1 MTLPQDEN
9 FWQLLR
15 SKQDSLTK
23 SGRIIAEYLTQNAQ
37 QAQYWS
43 ISVLASQCGVA
54 EATISRFCRALGFD
68 SYNEM
73 RIALAR
79 ANASVDQPVGEALA
93 PGVNTATLCRHAGAL
108 AVKAINDAASASDPE
123 AVDRAAALLQRAKQ
137 VFCFGQGSSQLL
149 ADDIWARFSTLSTK
163 FHTAGDNHMQAIT
176 ASLMAPED
184 VILFVSYSGAT
195 RDMMETLRLA
205 KANGAS
211 VILLTHSPNVPGAA
225 LADVVLPC
233 GAAQSPLDGG
243 SLPAKIAMLFAA
255 EVLVLRYTVDNQEL
269 ASIAQVRTKRALAP
283 KQL

>member
-1 MTLPQDEN
+1 MALPPKEN

-15 SKQDSLTK
+15 SRQDSLTK
-23 SGRIIAEYLTQNAQ
+23 SGRIIAEYLSQNAQ

-43 ISVLASQCGVA
+43 ISALADQCGVA

-79 ANASVDQPVGEALA
+79 ANASMDQPVGEALT
-93 PGVNTATLCRHAGAL
+93 PGVDTATLCRHAGAL
-108 AVKAINDAASASDPE
+108 VIKSINDAAAGIDPQ
-123 AVDRAAALLQRAKQ
+123 AVDRATAILQRAKQ
-137 VFCFGQGSSQLL
+137 VFCFGQGSSQML
-149 ADDIWARFSTLSTK
+149 ANDIWARFSTLSTK
-163 FHTAGDNHMQAIT
+163 FHTAGDSHMQAVT

-184 VILFVSYSGAT
+184 AVLFVSYSGAT

-205 KANGAS
+205 KSNGAS
-211 VILLTHSPNVPGAA
+211 VILLTHGLNVPGAA

-233 GAAQSPLDGG
+233 GAAQSPLDGS

-255 EVLVLRYTVDNQEL
+255 EALVLRYLVDNQEL
-269 ASIAQVRTKRALAP
+269 ASIAKARAAKAMAP

>member
-23 SGRIIAEYLTQNAQ
+23 SGRIIAGYLTQNAQ

-79 ANASVDQPVGEALA
+79 ANASVEQPVGEELA

-108 AVKAINDAASASDPE
+108 AVKAINDAASASNPE

-149 ADDIWARFSTLSTK
+149 ANDIWARFSALSTK

-269 ASIAQVRTKRALAP
+269 ASIAQVRTTP
-283 KQL
+283 PPPPTQL

>member
-43 ISVLASQCGVA
+43 ISVLAGQCGVA

-79 ANASVDQPVGEALA
+79 ANASVDQPVGEELA

-149 ADDIWARFSTLSTK
+149 ADNIWARFSTLSTK

-225 LADVVLPC
+225 LADVVLSC

-255 EVLVLRYTVDNQEL
+255 EILVLRYTVDNQEL

>member
-1 MTLPQDEN
+1 MALPPNES

-23 SGRIIAEYLTQNAQ
+23 SGRIIAEYLSQNAQ

-79 ANASVDQPVGEALA
+79 ANASVTPTVGEVLT
-93 PGVNTATLCRHAGAL
+93 PGASTATLCRHAGAL
-108 AVKAINDAASASDPE
+108 SVKAINDASSAIEPE
-123 AVDRAAALLQRAKQ
+123 AVDRAAGLLQRAKQ

-149 ADDIWARFSTLSTK
+149 ANSIWARFSALSTK

-205 KANGAS
+205 KSNGAS
-211 VILLTHSPNVPGAA
+211 VILLTHSSNVPGAA

-233 GAAQSPLDGG
+233 GAPESPLDGG
-243 SLPAKIAMLFAA
+243 SLPAKIAMLFTA